1 MDKRNY
7 VYLAGIVEKEPE
19 FNYRSRG
26 QDYLKTVLTVVRR
39 SGCIDHV
46 PITIPKRICRGKLVG
61 KWIRVKGIMT
71 SYNKRDEEKTHLI
84 LSVFAD
90 KYEEEMEMPFC
101 TFYENHVALEGYICK
116 EPYYRETP
124 LGREITDV
132 LIAVNRP
139 TWKSDYIPGI
149 CSGTIARYAGT
160 LPVGTHVRITG
171 RIQSREYQKQ
181 ISEEE
186 YETRTAYE
194 VSISQMEVI
203 ESEECKDQVADAE

>member
-1 MDKRNY
+1 MGKRNY

-61 KWIRVKGIMT
+61 KWIRVKGMMT
-71 SYNKRDEEKTHLI
+71 SYNKRGEEKTHLI

-90 KYEEEMEMPFC
+90 KYYEEIEMPFC

-149 CSGTIARYAGT
+149 CWGTIARYAGT

-181 ISEEE
+181 ISEKE

-194 VSISQMEVI
+194 GSISQMEVI
-203 ESEECKDQVADAE
+203 GSEECKDQVAGAE

>member
-26 QDYLKTVLTVVRR
+26 RDYLKAVLTVVRR

-46 PITIPKRICRGKLVG
+46 PITIPKRICHGELIG
-61 KWIRVKGIMT
+61 KWIRVRGMMA
-71 SYNKRDEEKTHLI
+71 SYNKHGKGKMHLI
-84 LSVFAD
+84 LNVFVD
-90 KYEEEMEMPFC
+90 RYEEIEMPFC

-116 EPYYRETP
+116 EPCYRETP

-132 LIAVNRP
+132 LIAVNRT

-149 CSGTIARYAGT
+149 CWGTIARYAGT

-194 VSISQMEVI
+194 VSISQIEVI
-203 ESEECKDQVADAE
+203 GSEECKDQVADAE